1 MNIKCIEVLGFE
13 FEMRLII
20 IEVYYKFGFNL
31 YFLLWLIFL
40 VI

>member
-31 YFLLWLIFL
+31 YFLL
-40 VI
+40 